1 MAVAVARVTTPD
13 LTFDHLVSLTTPL
26 GLFEHAL
33 GSAPRRDHGYCLD
46 DVARGLVVTAR
57 QPEPG
62 GQVIALSR
70 VYLEFTLGA
79 QDDRGRFRN
88 RRRANGTWMGDAN
101 VDDHWGRA
109 LWGLGTAAHSSPDEH
124 VREAALVA
132 ATLGFQTRSTW
143 TRATAYAALGAYEIL
158 RAHPDHRA
166 ALDLLT
172 DARTLLGRPV
182 AHPSWPWPEPRL
194 TYANAVLPEALLV
207 IGSALEDERT
217 LADGLALLSWLSVQE
232 TRGDHLSVTPA
243 GGWRLGEA
251 RPGFDQQPIEVS
263 ALAEA
268 CWRAYAITGD
278 RVWLTSIE
286 RCVAWFTGANDL
298 GLALYDPT
306 SGGGSDGLHADRI
319 NENRGA
325 ESTLAGLATFQLGRR
340 AAAQDVR

>member
-1 MAVAVARVTTPD
+1 
-13 LTFDHLVSLTTPL
+13 
-26 GLFEHAL
+26 
-33 GSAPRRDHGYCLD
+33 
-46 DVARGLVVTAR
+46 VVTSR
-57 QPEPG
+57 QPEPNG
-62 GQVIALSR
+62 EVIALSR
-70 VYLEFTLGA
+70 IYLEFTLGA

-88 RRRANGTWMGDAN
+88 RRRANGAWMGDAN

-109 LWGLGTAAHSSPDEH
+109 LWSLGTAAHSSPDEH
-124 VREAALVA
+124 VRDTALGA
-132 ATLGFQTRSTW
+132 ATLGFQARSTW
-143 TRATAYAALGAYEIL
+143 TRATSYAALGAYEIL

-166 ALDLLT
+166 ALALLT
-172 DARTLLGRPV
+172 DARTLLGRPM
-182 AHPSWPWPEPRL
+182 ADPAWPWPEPRL

-207 IGSALEDERT
+207 IGLALDDDRA
-217 LADGLALLSWLSVQE
+217 LMDGLALLSWLVGLE

-243 GGWRLGEA
+243 GGWSLGDP

-278 RVWLTSIE
+278 GVWLTSIE
-286 RCVAWFTGANDL
+286 RAVAWFAGANDL

-319 NENRGA
+319 NENQGA
-325 ESTLAGLATFQLGRR
+325 ESTLAGLATFQLGHR

>member
-1 MAVAVARVTTPD
+1 MAIAVAHATTPD

-26 GLFEHAL
+26 GLFEHAM
-33 GSAPRRDHGYCLD
+33 GAAPQRDHGYCLD

-57 QPEPG
+57 QPRPG
-62 GQVIALSR
+62 DQVLALSR

-88 RRRANGTWMGDAN
+88 RRRANGAWMGDAN

-109 LWGLGTAAHSSPDEH
+109 LWGLGTAAAASPDED
-124 VREAALVA
+124 VRDAALRA

-158 RAHPDHRA
+158 RVHPGNPA
-166 ALDLLT
+166 ALGLLA
-172 DARTLLGRPV
+172 DARTLLAGPP
-182 AHPSWPWPEPRL
+182 HDPSWPWPEPRL

-207 IGSALEDERT
+207 IGAALKDDRA
-217 LADGLALLSWLSVQE
+217 LADGLRLLAWLVELE

-243 GGWRLGEA
+243 GGWRLGEP

-268 CWRAYAITGD
+268 CWRAYAVTGNRD
-278 RVWLTSIE
+278 WLTPIE
-286 RCVAWFTGANDL
+286 RAVAWFAGANDL

-325 ESTLAGLATFQLGRR
+325 ESTLAGLATFQLGHR
-340 AAAQDVR
+340 AAAAHAR